1 MKNKHGDT
9 LSCKLTPNYKTIV
22 MGDLQIKKQPKKYDA
37 VIVGSGAG
45 GGMAAYV
52 LANAGMK
59 VCLLEAGYMYDPQK
73 NITQLKNPWD
83 SPRRGASTKLR
94 PFGDFDAS
102 YYGWEIEGEPYTK
115 ASGTD
120 WAWWRARML
129 GGRTNHW
136 GRISLRFGPKDFKRR
151 SIDGLGDDWPISYD
165 DIKPYYDRIDE
176 LIGIFGTNEGLEN
189 DPDGIFLPPPKP
201 RLHELFI
208 KRAAEQ
214 AQVRVIPSRLSILT
228 KKIKST
234 TDRGPCFFCG
244 QCNRNCSMAK
254 ADFSSTNVLIYPAIA
269 TGNVDVVANAMAREV
284 LTNNEG
290 LATGVS
296 YINKEDMQEYQVTG
310 RVVIV
315 AAGACESSRLLLNS
329 KSARHQNGLAN
340 SSGVVGKYLHD
351 STGAALG
358 GYLPTLFGRKRYNED
373 GVGGLHVYSPWWLD
387 NKKLDFPRGYHI
399 EYWGGMGQPAYG
411 FMGGIESMNG
421 KYAVNGVQKEAGG
434 YGKSLKEDYRYF
446 YGAGVGMAGRGEAV
460 PREDNFCEID
470 PNVVDR
476 YGIPVLKFN
485 VTWSDYEVNQAKHMK
500 ETFKEIMHNMGAVIT
515 WGANDDEKNQYGLAK
530 PGEIIHEAGTVR
542 MGNNAKNSALNSW
555 NQAHDCKNLFVVDGG
570 AFTSQADKN
579 ITWTILALSMRA
591 SEHIIDEMKK
601 NNL

>member
-1 MKNKHGDT
+1 
-9 LSCKLTPNYKTIV
+9 

-52 LANAGMK
+52 LANAGLK

-102 YYGWEIEGEPYTK
+102 YYGWEIDGEPYTK

-151 SIDGLGDDWPISYD
+151 SIDGLGDDWPITYD
-165 DIKPYYDRIDE
+165 EVKPYYDRIDE

-214 AQVRVIPSRLSILT
+214 AQVKVIPSRLSILT

-234 TDRGPCFFCG
+234 TDRGACFFCG

-296 YINKEDMQEYQVTG
+296 YVNKEDMQEYQVTG

-315 AAGACESSRLLLNS
+315 AAGACES
-329 KSARHQNGLAN
+329 
-340 SSGVVGKYLHD
+340 
-351 STGAALG
+351 
-358 GYLPTLFGRKRYNED
+358 
-373 GVGGLHVYSPWWLD
+373 
-387 NKKLDFPRGYHI
+387 
-399 EYWGGMGQPAYG
+399 
-411 FMGGIESMNG
+411 
-421 KYAVNGVQKEAGG
+421 
-434 YGKSLKEDYRYF
+434 
-446 YGAGVGMAGRGEAV
+446 
-460 PREDNFCEID
+460 
-470 PNVVDR
+470 
-476 YGIPVLKFN
+476 
-485 VTWSDYEVNQAKHMK
+485 
-500 ETFKEIMHNMGAVIT
+500 
-515 WGANDDEKNQYGLAK
+515 
-530 PGEIIHEAGTVR
+530 
-542 MGNNAKNSALNSW
+542 
-555 NQAHDCKNLFVVDGG
+555 
-570 AFTSQADKN
+570 
-579 ITWTILALSMRA
+579 
-591 SEHIIDEMKK
+591 
-601 NNL
+601 